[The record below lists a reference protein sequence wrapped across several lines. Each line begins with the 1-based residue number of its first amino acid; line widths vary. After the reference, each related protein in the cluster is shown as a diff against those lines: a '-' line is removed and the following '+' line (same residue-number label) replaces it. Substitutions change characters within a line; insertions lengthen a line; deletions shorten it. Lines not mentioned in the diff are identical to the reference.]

1 MESLILHEHHV
12 SDFKTS
18 HEILNRWS
26 QVAATGPD
34 ILHEGDIVRVD
45 PQRLRQPPVIE
56 LNALLLEEVVFV
68 RLVEHLDAEHDE
80 AAIMSSGQSN
90 VVQVVKARAEL
101 RANERVCR
109 RVQLTRDAVGLEAED
124 ARGHVVYVVAP
135 PGNDRVPLDRGA
147 RNSGRG

>member
-1 MESLILHEHHV
+1 MESLILHENHV

-34 ILHEGDIVRVD
+34 ILNEGDIVGVD

-56 LNALLLEEVVFV
+56 LNALLLEEFIIVK
-68 RLVEHLDAEHDE
+68 LVEHLDAKHDE

-90 VVQVVKARAEL
+90 IV
-101 RANERVCR
+101 
-109 RVQLTRDAVGLEAED
+109 
-124 ARGHVVYVVAP
+124 
-135 PGNDRVPLDRGA
+135 
-147 RNSGRG
+147 